1 MKTISAER
9 ALRLKNAIFIDVRTE
24 SEFNED
30 NILNAFSMPLFKDN
44 EHNEVGT
51 IYKMQGKHEA
61 IQKGFDYVSYKLKDI
76 YVQAMALASEYEN
89 IVIYCAR
96 GGMRSGSV
104 VNLLSSLGINV
115 YQLEGGY
122 KAYRNYVLKYLDDIM
137 KTKNFI
143 VVHGLTGAGK
153 TDLLNILEEKNIDNI
168 DLEGIA
174 KNSGSTFGF
183 ITFDEKPPSQ
193 KKFETKI
200 FEKIFFSKTDFIFI
214 ESESK
219 RVGHVLIP
227 NEIYEAIIRDGYHL
241 LLECSV
247 ENRVKRLCRDYI
259 YNRDE
264 NNIEVLKDCILKFKK
279 RLGNEKVN
287 EYIELLY
294 SGKYEELVEKYLV
307 EYYDPLY
314 NHSVQKYKYNK
325 VINFD
330 NVDEAIKEVIEF
342 HKAATEGA
350 IQC

>member
-1 MKTISAER
+1 MKTIKVED
-9 ALRLKNAIFIDVRTE
+9 ALVLKNAIFIDVRTE
-24 SEFNED
+24 SEHKED
-30 NILNAFSMPLFKDN
+30 NILNAFNMPLFKDN

-61 IQKGFDYVSYKLKDI
+61 IEKGFEYVTYKLKDI
-76 YVQAMALASEYEN
+76 YKQVTAFAGEYDN
-89 IVIYCAR
+89 IVVYCAR
-96 GGMRSGSV
+96 GGMRSGSI

-122 KAYRNYVLKYLDDIM
+122 KAYRNYVLNYLQNIM
-137 KTKNFI
+137 DTKNFV

-153 TDLLNILEEKNIDNI
+153 TDLLKMLEEKNIDNI

-193 KKFETKI
+193 KHFETKI
-200 FEKIFFSKTDFIFI
+200 FENLFFSTTDYVFI

-227 NEIYEAIIRDGYHL
+227 NEIYDAIVRDGYHL
-241 LLECSV
+241 LLECSL

-259 YNRDE
+259 YGKDSE
-264 NNIEVLKDCILKFKK
+264 NIEVLKTCISKFRK
-279 RLGNEKVN
+279 RLGNNKVD
-287 EYIELLY
+287 EYINLLDE
-294 SGKYEELVEKYLV
+294 GKYEELVEKYLV

-314 NHSVQKYKYNK
+314 LHSVKKYTYNK

-330 NVDEAIKEVIEF
+330 NMEKALEEAMTF
-342 HKAATEGA
+342 HKAATKGE

>member
-1 MKTISAER
+1 MKTISIEK
-9 ALRLKNAIFIDVRTE
+9 ALRLENVIFIDVRTE
-24 SEFNED
+24 SEHTED
-30 NILNAFSMPLFKDN
+30 NILNAHNMPLFKDN

-76 YVQAMALASEYEN
+76 YIQAMNLSHEYDN

-122 KAYRNYVLKYLDDIM
+122 KSYRNYVINYLDTAM
-137 KTKNFI
+137 NTKNFI
-143 VVHGLTGAGK
+143 VVHGLTGVGK
-153 TDLLNILEEKNIDNI
+153 TDLLNILEDKNIDNL
-168 DLEGIA
+168 DLEGVA

-200 FEKIFFSKTDFIFI
+200 FEKIFFSKSEYIFI

-227 NEIYEAIIRDGYHL
+227 NEIYEAIVREGYHL

-247 ENRVKRLCRDYI
+247 ENRVKRLCRDYV
-259 YNRDE
+259 YGRDE
-264 NNIEVLKDCILKFKK
+264 ENIQILKDCIVKFKK
-279 RLGNEKVN
+279 RIGNEKVN
-287 EYIELLY
+287 EYIGLLEN
-294 SGKYEELVEKYLV
+294 GKYEELVEKYLV

-330 NVDEAIKEVIEF
+330 NVDEAIEETIEF
-342 HKAATEGA
+342 HKAAMEGA

>member
-1 MKTISAER
+1 MKTISVEN
-9 ALRLKNAIFIDVRTE
+9 ALRLENTIFIDVRTE
-24 SEFNED
+24 SEHSED
-30 NILNAFSMPLFKDN
+30 HILNAFSMPLFKDN

-61 IQKGFDYVSYKLKDI
+61 IQKGFDYVSYKLKDM
-76 YVQAMALASEYEN
+76 YMQAMSLANEYDN

-104 VNLLSSLGINV
+104 VNLFSSLGINV

-122 KAYRNYVLKYLDDIM
+122 KAYRNYVLNYLSTIM
-137 KTKNFI
+137 DTKNFI
-143 VVHGLTGAGK
+143 VVHGLTGVGK
-153 TDLLNILEEKNIDNI
+153 TDLLNILEEKKIDNI

-200 FEKIFFSKTDFIFI
+200 FEDLFFSETDYIFI

-219 RVGHVLIP
+219 RVGHVLVP
-227 NEIYEAIIRDGYHL
+227 NEIYDAIVRDGYHL

-247 ENRVKRLCRDYI
+247 ENRVKRLCRDYV
-259 YNRDE
+259 YGKDE
-264 NNIEVLKDCILKFKK
+264 ENLEVLKNCIMKFKK
-279 RLGNEKVN
+279 RIGNDKVN
-287 EYIELLY
+287 EYIELLDT
-294 SGKYEELVEKYLV
+294 GKYEELVEKYLV

-330 NVDEAIKEVIEF
+330 NVDEAIKEIIEF

-350 IQC
+350 I

>member
-1 MKTISAER
+1 MKTISVEN
-9 ALRLKNAIFIDVRTE
+9 ALKLENTIFIDVRTE
-24 SEFNED
+24 SEFDED

-51 IYKMQGKHEA
+51 IYKMQGKYEA
-61 IQKGFDYVSYKLKDI
+61 IQKGFDYVSCKLKDMYI
-76 YVQAMALASEYEN
+76 QAMALANEYDN

-122 KAYRNYVLKYLDDIM
+122 KAYRNYVLKYLDTIM
-137 KTKNFI
+137 ETKNFI

-200 FEKIFFSKTDFIFI
+200 FEKILFSETDYIFI

-227 NEIYEAIIRDGYHL
+227 NELYEAIIRDGYHI

-259 YNRDE
+259 YNRDKKHT
-264 NNIEVLKDCILKFKK
+264 EVLKDCIVKFKK

-287 EYIELLY
+287 EYIGLLD

-314 NHSVQKYKYNK
+314 NHSVQKYKYNE

-350 IQC
+350 IKC